1 MNPRVQS
8 AEHLSGTL
16 LKLIFNNGECKF
28 FDLGPYLDYPV
39 YQKLKDKNIL
49 KQVQVKHGIICWD
62 DEIDFDPDR
71 VYLESALT
79 VE

>member
-28 FDLGPYLDYPV
+28 FDIGPYLNYPV
-39 YQKLKDKNIL
+39 YQPLKDKNTI

-62 DEIDFDPDR
+62 NGIDFDPDR
-71 VYLESALT
+71 VYLESAQT